1 MFSMMLM
8 TCDCTDYCPIAY
20 LHSTV
25 FYMISH
31 IAGEI
36 LPDLQSMQLCYLLG
50 FNAVLAGKLEKD
62 SRFCNEWK
70 GNKAVFLTVV

>member
-20 LHSTV
+20 LHSAV
-25 FYMISH
+25 FDMISH

-36 LPDLQSMQLCYLLG
+36 WPYLQSMQLCYLLG
-50 FNAVLAGKLEKD
+50 FNAVLAKELEKTHD
-62 SRFCNEWK
+62 FVICSEWK
-70 GNKAVFLTVV
+70 GNKTVF